1 MGDDDLDLE
10 LELDEENEEPVK
22 PKSKPAAPAPKPE
35 PAAAAKTP
43 TPGAPKPSTPL
54 PPAEGAEKP
63 ANVMSARK
71 PGLAARAF
79 APVTG
84 AMHKLRLPTWNLR
97 NFLLGLAVLI
107 LVVLVVENWPST
119 RLSFLGLHA
128 DVPKAVVLI
137 LDFAL
142 GFVLAWLLLRRKRS
156 PSDSGES

>member
-10 LELDEENEEPVK
+10 LELDEENEEPAEPK
-22 PKSKPAAPAPKPE
+22 PKAATPAPKPE
-35 PAAAAKTP
+35 PAPVAKAP
-43 TPGAPKPSTPL
+43 VPAAPKPATSV
-54 PPAEGAEKP
+54 PPTEGPEKP

-79 APVTG
+79 APVSG
-84 AMHKLRLPTWNLR
+84 AVHKLRLPTWNLR

-142 GFVLAWLLLRRKRS
+142 GFVLAWLLLRRKSS

>member
-10 LELDEENEEPVK
+10 LELDEENEEPAK
-22 PKSKPAAPAPKPE
+22 PKPKPATPAPKPE
-35 PAAAAKTP
+35 PAPAAKAP
-43 TPGAPKPSTPL
+43 TPAAPRPATSQ
-54 PPAEGAEKP
+54 PPVEATEKP

-71 PGLAARAF
+71 PGLAARVF
-79 APVTG
+79 SPVTG
-84 AMHKLRLPTWNLR
+84 ALQKLRLPTWNLR

-128 DVPKAVVLI
+128 DVPKAVVLV

-142 GFVLAWLLLRRKRS
+142 GFVLAWLLLRRKSS